1 MSRTTA
7 RETGPVTLV
16 AAHAVLTALS
26 PALRK
31 RSADHATTIVWL
43 IGAPGELPVPVSGAL
58 PEAVLREYFVTET
71 AFLLTDSGA
80 MVCRIAESDT
90 EAFWTTDTTLVGAT
104 RATIAA
110 LTRGDR
116 P

>member
-1 MSRTTA
+1 
-7 RETGPVTLV
+7 
-16 AAHAVLTALS
+16 
-26 PALRK
+26 
-31 RSADHATTIVWL
+31 
-43 IGAPGELPVPVSGAL
+43 
-58 PEAVLREYFVTET
+58 
-71 AFLLTDSGA
+71 